1 MAILFCDICNR
12 SIPPDEVRFAERRND
27 LVYCR
32 ACQVAP
38 ISSADSPEGRL
49 LLRRWLTFLGI
60 NLLWFMAIIV
70 ITQVCGTSLEVISL
84 SVIAFA
90 LYALSLVWL
99 HHTLTK

>member
-12 SIPPDEVRFAERRND
+12 SIPPDEIRFAEKRNN

-32 ACQVAP
+32 ACQGGAVR
-38 ISSADSPEGRL
+38 SEDLPEGQIHWG
-49 LLRRWLTFLGI
+49 RWIMFLGI
-60 NLLWFMAIIV
+60 NLLWFMSIIV
-70 ITQVCGTSLEVISL
+70 ITEVCGTSLEVVAL

>member
-12 SIPPDEVRFAERRND
+12 SIPPDEIRFAEKRNG

-32 ACQVAP
+32 TCQGGP
-38 ISSADSPEGRL
+38 SPSADAPEVRIHWG
-49 LLRRWLTFLGI
+49 RWLMFLGI

-70 ITQVCGTSLEVISL
+70 ITEVCGTSLEVVSL
-84 SVIAFA
+84 SVLAFVM
-90 LYALSLVWL
+90 YALSLVWL

>member
-1 MAILFCDICNR
+1 MALLFCDICNR

-27 LVYCR
+27 LICCR
-32 ACQVAP
+32 ACQGIP
-38 ISSADSPEGRL
+38 RSSADTPEARL
-49 LLRRWLTFLGI
+49 QWRRWLMFLGI

-70 ITQVCGTSLEVISL
+70 ITEVCGTSLEVISL
-84 SVIAFA
+84 SVLAFV